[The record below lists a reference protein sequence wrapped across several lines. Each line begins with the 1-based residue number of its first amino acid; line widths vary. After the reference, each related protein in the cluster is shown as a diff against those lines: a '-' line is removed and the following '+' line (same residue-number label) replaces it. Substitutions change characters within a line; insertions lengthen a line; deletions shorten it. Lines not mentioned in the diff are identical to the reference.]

1 MAINVPVGD
10 VQVVCRTH
18 ANMIGRDTD
27 PFVDP
32 MQAVAETTDTASS
45 ARPRLWRTGALFA
58 AIWLAGGCATFQY
71 YTQATTGQL
80 EVLRTSRPIDS
91 VIAHPDTEAS
101 LRDRLLLADRI
112 IDFARLELGL
122 DAGNSYR
129 RYAALGRPFVVWNL
143 FSAPPLSLDA
153 RRWCYPFVGCVPYRG
168 YFNRNAALKAEAR
181 LARQGY
187 ETYVAGVPAYST
199 LGWFDDPLLS
209 TFIDWPEPRLAEL
222 LLHEIAHQRVWVRD
236 DAAFNESFATFAG
249 ETGAR
254 LWFQKTGREAEFDRY
269 VESRQDWQRLRALLL
284 ETRAQLE
291 SVYWGEGDEQL
302 RIREKTRVFEAFRH
316 CYRQHKPL
324 LGGGA
329 FDGLVAAV
337 NNAYL
342 AAFGTYTD
350 WHPAFAELYGQV
362 GGWTAF
368 LEAIDTL
375 ADLATEERKI
385 ALEALNPKR
394 DTRGGELDSVLC
406 D

>member
-1 MAINVPVGD
+1 
-10 VQVVCRTH
+10 
-18 ANMIGRDTD
+18 MIGSDND
-27 PFVDP
+27 PFDDP
-32 MQAVAETTDTASS
+32 MPAVRETTDTASS
-45 ARPRLWRTGALFA
+45 ARCRLWRTGALFA

-80 EVLRTSRPIDS
+80 EVLRTSRPVES
-91 VIAHPDTEAS
+91 VIAHPDTEEA

-129 RYAALGRPFVVWNL
+129 RYAALGRPFVVWNV
-143 FSAPPLSLDA
+143 FAAPPLSLDA

-168 YFNRNAALKAEAR
+168 YFDRTTALKAEAR

-254 LWFQKTGREAEFDRY
+254 LWFRKTGREVEFDRH
-269 VESRQDWQRLRALLL
+269 VESRRGWQRLRALLL
-284 ETRAQLE
+284 ATRVELE
-291 SVYWGEGDEQL
+291 SVYRSGDEENRQY
-302 RIREKTRVFEAFRH
+302 REKTRVLESFRH

-329 FDGLVAAV
+329 FDGLVEVV

-350 WHPAFAELYGQV
+350 WHPAFTELYGQV
-362 GGWTAF
+362 GGWTVF

-375 ADLATEERKI
+375 AGLATEERKI

-394 DTRGGELDSVLC
+394 DTRSGQLDLVLC
-406 D
+406 DWAVPAAAQH

>member
-1 MAINVPVGD
+1 
-10 VQVVCRTH
+10 
-18 ANMIGRDTD
+18 MIGSDND
-27 PFVDP
+27 PFDDAMRTIGETIDP
-32 MQAVAETTDTASS
+32 ASL
-45 ARPRLWRTGALFA
+45 ARAHLWRTGALFA
-58 AIWLAGGCATFQY
+58 ALWLAGGCASIHH
-71 YTQATTGQL
+71 YTQAATGQL
-80 EVLRTSRPIDS
+80 EVLRKSRPVES
-91 VIAHPDTEAS
+91 VIAHPDTEEA

-143 FSAPPLSLDA
+143 FAAPPLSLDA

-168 YFNRNAALKAEAR
+168 YFDRNAALKAKVR

-222 LLHEIAHQRVWVRD
+222 LLHEIAHQRVWVKD

-249 ETGAR
+249 ETGAQ
-254 LWFQKTGREAEFDRY
+254 LWFRKTGREAEFDRY
-269 VESRQDWQRLRALLL
+269 VASGHGWQRLRALLL

-291 SVYWGEGDEQL
+291 SVYEGEGDEQL
-302 RIREKTRVFEAFRH
+302 RSREKTRVLEAFRR

-329 FDGLVAAV
+329 FDGLVEVV

-342 AAFGTYTD
+342 TAYGTYTD
-350 WHPAFAELYGQV
+350 WHPAFAELYGRV

-368 LEAIDTL
+368 LKAIDTL
-375 ADLATEERKI
+375 AGLATEERKI
-385 ALEALNPKR
+385 ALEALNKR
-394 DTRGGELDSVLC
+394 DTRSGELDLVLC
-406 D
+406 DSAVPAAAQH

>member
-1 MAINVPVGD
+1 
-10 VQVVCRTH
+10 
-18 ANMIGRDTD
+18 MIGSDND
-27 PFVDP
+27 PFDDP
-32 MQAVAETTDTASS
+32 MPAVRETTDTASS
-45 ARPRLWRTGALFA
+45 ARCRLWRTGALFA

-80 EVLRTSRPIDS
+80 EVLRTSRPVES
-91 VIAHPDTEAS
+91 VIAHPDTEEA

-129 RYAALGRPFVVWNL
+129 RYAALGRPFIVWNV
-143 FSAPPLSLDA
+143 FAAPPLSLDA

-168 YFNRNAALKAEAR
+168 YFDRTTALKAEAR

-254 LWFQKTGREAEFDRY
+254 LWFRKTGREVEFDRH
-269 VESRQDWQRLRALLL
+269 VESRRGWQRLRALLL
-284 ETRAQLE
+284 ATRVELE

-302 RIREKTRVFEAFRH
+302 RIREKTRVFGAFRH

-329 FDGLVAAV
+329 FDGLVEVV

-342 AAFGTYTD
+342 ATVGTYTD
-350 WHPAFAELYGQV
+350 RYPAFASLYRREGN
-362 GGWTAF
+362 WTAF
-368 LEAIDTL
+368 LDAVDALAGLTPEERRAALHL
-375 ADLATEERKI
+375 ADPKGRAKDDDLVQCGRKFPV
-385 ALEALNPKR
+385 AVNQ
-394 DTRGGELDSVLC
+394 
-406 D
+406 

>member
-1 MAINVPVGD
+1 M
-10 VQVVCRTH
+10 
-18 ANMIGRDTD
+18 
-27 PFVDP
+27 
-32 MQAVAETTDTASS
+32 
-45 ARPRLWRTGALFA
+45 
-58 AIWLAGGCATFQY
+58 
-71 YTQATTGQL
+71 
-80 EVLRTSRPIDS
+80 PI
-91 VIAHPDTEAS
+91 PDTEEA

-143 FSAPPLSLDA
+143 FAAPPLSLDA

-168 YFNRNAALKAEAR
+168 YFDRNAALKAEAR

-222 LLHEIAHQRVWVRD
+222 LLHEIAHQRVWVKD

-254 LWFQKTGREAEFDRY
+254 LWFRKTGREEEFDRY
-269 VESRQDWQRLRALLL
+269 LASRQGWHRLRALLL
-284 ETRAQLE
+284 ETRAQLG
-291 SVYWGEGDEQL
+291 SVYRGEGDEQL
-302 RIREKTRVFEAFRH
+302 RSREKPRVLEAFRR
-316 CYRQHKPL
+316 CYRQHEPL

-329 FDGLVAAV
+329 FDGLVEVV

-342 AAFGTYTD
+342 ATFGTYAD
-350 WHPAFAELYGQV
+350 WYPAFAALYRRV
-362 GGWTAF
+362 GSWTAF
-368 LEAIDTL
+368 LDAVDAL
-375 ADLATEERKI
+375 ADLDPQERKL
-385 ALEALNPKR
+385 ALAALNPKR
-394 DTRGGELDSVLC
+394 DTRGGELDLLLC
-406 D
+406 DDVRIGRFGGRLSGETRNWQWGCEPFPGVQRAREIW